1 MFDASAEY
9 YDLIYSA
16 LRDYNRETAG
26 VAAWL
31 RRCNPACRT
40 VLDAACGTGEH
51 TRRLA
56 AAGFDVDGFDL
67 NATFVALAQAKHPGG
82 RFFVAD
88 MQDFHVERRYDAVVC
103 LFSSIGY
110 LLTLDRVESALRCF
124 REHLA
129 PGGAVVVEPWF
140 PPGAL
145 STTRMSNVTGEAN
158 GVRVDRRAWNEVDG
172 RVSRLHFDYDITD
185 GTGTR
190 HAAEV
195 HELGLFTTGEML
207 DAFRRAG
214 LEAVH
219 DPVGLTD
226 RGLFVG
232 RAAA

>member
-1 MFDASAEY
+1 VFDASAKY

-16 LRDYNRETAG
+16 LRDYDRETAG
-26 VAAWL
+26 LAAWL
-31 RRCNPACRT
+31 RRGNPACRT

-51 TRRLA
+51 ARRLA

-67 NATFVALAQAKHPGG
+67 NATFVAIAQAKHPDG

-88 MQDFHVERRYDAVVC
+88 MQDFHVGRRYDAVVC

-110 LLTLDRVESALRCF
+110 LLTLDRVQSALRCF

-145 STTRMSNVTGEAN
+145 STTRMFNVTGEAN

-185 GTGTR
+185 RTGTR

-232 RAAA
+232 RAAV

>member
-16 LRDYNRETAG
+16 LRDYDRETAG

-31 RRCNPACRT
+31 RRCHPRCRT

-51 TRRLA
+51 ARRLA

-67 NATFVALAQAKHPGG
+67 NATFVAVAQAKHPDG
-82 RFFVAD
+82 RFFVGD
-88 MQDFHVERRYDAVVC
+88 MRDFHVERRYDAVVC

-110 LLTLDRVESALRCF
+110 LLTLDRVEWALRGF

-129 PGGAVVVEPWF
+129 PGGVVIVEPWF

-145 STTRMSNVTGEAN
+145 STTRMFNVAGEAN
-158 GVRVDRRAWNEVDG
+158 GVRVERRAWNEVDG

-185 GTGTR
+185 RTGTR

-195 HELGLFTTGEML
+195 HELGLFTAAEML
-207 DAFRRAG
+207 DAFTRAG
-214 LEAVH
+214 LEAGH

-232 RAAA
+232 RAAG

>member
-1 MFDASAEY
+1 VFDASAKY

-16 LRDYNRETAG
+16 LRDYDREAAG
-26 VAAWL
+26 LAAWL
-31 RRCNPACRT
+31 RRGNPACRT

-51 TRRLA
+51 ARRLA

-67 NATFVALAQAKHPGG
+67 NATFVAIAQAKHPDG

-88 MQDFHVERRYDAVVC
+88 MQDFHVGRRYDAVVC

-110 LLTLDRVESALRCF
+110 LLTLDRVQSALRCF

-145 STTRMSNVTGEAN
+145 STTRMFNVTGEAN

-185 GTGTR
+185 RTGTR

-232 RAAA
+232 RAAV

>member
-1 MFDASAEY
+1 
-9 YDLIYSA
+9 
-16 LRDYNRETAG
+16 
-26 VAAWL
+26 
-31 RRCNPACRT
+31 
-40 VLDAACGTGEH
+40 
-51 TRRLA
+51 
-56 AAGFDVDGFDL
+56 
-67 NATFVALAQAKHPGG
+67 
-82 RFFVAD
+82 
-88 MQDFHVERRYDAVVC
+88 
-103 LFSSIGY
+103 
-110 LLTLDRVESALRCF
+110 
-124 REHLA
+124 
-129 PGGAVVVEPWF
+129 
-140 PPGAL
+140 
-145 STTRMSNVTGEAN
+145 MSNVTGVAN

-185 GTGTR
+185 RTGTR